1 MSVSKASGSVRLSFV
16 LMGVSLGLVIL
27 STLWLAYVGIKISTA
42 GSQIAA
48 PILEVPTFDQYRRAF
63 RLEGL
68 LAPRPAGL
76 DSRVIA
82 RGASVEQVF
91 DWISEFENGR
101 AADRLR
107 KIRPIL
113 TGVVTGSLADRIGL
127 RSADELVSINGRE
140 VTSVLAAY
148 DVLNQAGDQ
157 AFRLVIRRKG
167 ALFSANLAAAPGE
180 RLDAETVGLLFDA
193 PRGLNVVGRNQIPVL
208 SNQFEAQFLLAIP
221 PQWRRQYLDNIAT
234 FAHELLAFIDS
245 QKSLLEGEPG
255 FIRVDQMI
263 AWHHDAF
270 SSSIDQKSVQAR
282 QASTDQLAALGS
294 FGDAVIGLIAA
305 LALFF
310 GAFWVHNKARLTGI
324 ED

>member
-1 MSVSKASGSVRLSFV
+1 MSVPKTSGSVHLSFV
-16 LMGVSLGLVIL
+16 LMGISLGIVIL

-48 PILEVPTFDQYRRAF
+48 PILEVPTFEQYRRAF
-63 RLEGL
+63 RIEGL
-68 LAPRPAGL
+68 LAPRPAGI
-76 DSRVIA
+76 DSQAIA
-82 RGASVEQVF
+82 RGASAEQVF

-107 KIRPIL
+107 KIRPTL
-113 TGVVTGSLADRIGL
+113 TGVVTGSLADRVGL

-148 DVLNQAGDQ
+148 DALNQANDQ

-167 ALFSANLAAAPGE
+167 SLFSANVAAAPGE
-180 RLDAETVGLLFDA
+180 RLDSETVGLLFDV
-193 PRGLNVVGRNQIPVL
+193 PRGLNVVGRNQIPL
-208 SNQFEAQFLLAIP
+208 LANQFEAQFFLAIP
-221 PQWRRQYLDNIAT
+221 PQWRRQYLDNIAS
-234 FAHELLAFIDS
+234 FAHELLAFVDS
-245 QKSLLEGEPG
+245 QKSLSEGEPG

-270 SSSIDQKSVQAR
+270 SSSIDQKSAKAR

-310 GAFWVHNKARLTGI
+310 GAFWVHNKARLTGL

>member
-1 MSVSKASGSVRLSFV
+1 MSVVKASGSVRVSFV
-16 LMGVSLGLVIL
+16 LMGISLGLVIL

-48 PILEVPTFDQYRRAF
+48 PILEAPTFEQYRKAF

-68 LAPRPAGL
+68 VAPRPAGL
-76 DSRVIA
+76 DSRAIA
-82 RGASVEQVF
+82 RGSSLEQVF

-107 KIRPIL
+107 KIRPTL
-113 TGVVTGSLADRIGL
+113 TGVVTGSLAERVGL

-167 ALFSANLAAAPGE
+167 SLFSANVAAAPGE
-180 RLDAETVGLLFDA
+180 RLDAETLGLLFDA

-234 FAHELLAFIDS
+234 FAHELLAFTDS
-245 QKSLLEGEPG
+245 QKNLLEGEPG

-310 GAFWVHNKARLTGI
+310 GAFWVHNKARLTGV

>member
-140 VTSVLAAY
+140 VTFVLAAY

-157 AFRLVIRRKG
+157 AFRFVIRRKG

-310 GAFWVHNKARLTGI
+310 GAFWVHNKARLTGV

>member
-157 AFRLVIRRKG
+157 AFRFVIRRKG

-310 GAFWVHNKARLTGI
+310 GAFWVHNKARLTGV

>member
-245 QKSLLEGEPG
+245 QKNLLEGEPG

>member
-310 GAFWVHNKARLTGI
+310 GAFWVHNKARLTGV